1 MTENNNT
8 GVHWSF
14 WLIGAV
20 ALLWN
25 VGGSANYIMQMNPE
39 MIDSYRA
46 SEQAII
52 ASRPAWA
59 TAGFAIGVFGGAL
72 GCLLLLL
79 RKSASFYLFAVS
91 LLGVIAAVAHTF
103 NVDFDFSTAEI
114 VTFTA
119 MPVAVAAFLA
129 WYSRFVHGKG
139 WTS

>member
-1 MTENNNT
+1 MNEDNRI

-14 WLIGAV
+14 WLIGAL

-25 VGGSANYIMQMNPE
+25 VGGSANYVMQMNPE
-39 MIDSYRA
+39 MIGSYRA

-79 RKSASFYLFAVS
+79 RKSAAFYLFAVS
-91 LLGVIAAVAHTF
+91 LLGVVAAVVHTF
-103 NVDFDFSTAEI
+103 TVDFEFSAAEI

-119 MPVAVAAFLA
+119 MPVVVAAFLV
-129 WYSRFVHGKG
+129 WYSRYAQGKG
-139 WTS
+139 WIS